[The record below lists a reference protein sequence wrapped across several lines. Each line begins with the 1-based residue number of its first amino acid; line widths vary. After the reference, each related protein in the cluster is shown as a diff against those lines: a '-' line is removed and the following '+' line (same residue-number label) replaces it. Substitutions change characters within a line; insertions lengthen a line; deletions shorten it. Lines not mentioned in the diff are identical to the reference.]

1 MSNRWRDT
9 TSMARLRQKYGIV
22 FAGIVIGV
30 VYGLVARF
38 VFGESSALPTVA
50 FFILIPAFLGILP
63 LLFANKDVLRSY
75 RNIIFI
81 PWITVATF
89 FLTMYVMGVEGLL
102 CLVILAGPFFLLAT
116 LGAFLYRIQVDKKRR
131 NKSGI
136 MVFALIPFL
145 LGPVEEY
152 IKRPSATYTVRSEV
166 IISATPET
174 IWSNIVEVSTIRDNE
189 YNDGVLNELGIPRP
203 IGATVNKKEVGGQ
216 RIGRFEGGL
225 RFVETI
231 TRYEPN
237 SFISF
242 DITVDPNTVR
252 PIVFDQH
259 VLNGNYFSFVDASY
273 ELVPLS
279 NGQVRLIL
287 SSKYQLTSTINYYGK
302 VWGDIIL
309 EDFQDRLLDV
319 IAKRCEAK

>member
-1 MSNRWRDT
+1 ME
-9 TSMARLRQKYGIV
+9 RLRKKYQLLIIGV
-22 FAGIVIGV
+22 VLGV
-30 VYGLVARF
+30 VYGFIARF
-38 VFGESSALPTVA
+38 IFGERSTLPSIT
-50 FFILIPAFLGILP
+50 FFFCVPAVLGIIP
-63 LLFANKDVLRSY
+63 LLFADDDKLKSY
-75 RNIIFI
+75 KTIIFV
-81 PWITVATF
+81 PWLTLFAF
-89 FLTMYVMGVEGLL
+89 FLTMLFLRVEGFL
-102 CLVILAGPFFLLAT
+102 CLLILAAPYFAVATIAAFIFRVVRINRQKKKGKLLT
-116 LGAFLYRIQVDKKRR
+116 LV
-131 NKSGI
+131 
-136 MVFALIPFL
+136 LIPFL

-152 IKRPSATYTVRSEV
+152 IVRPSATYTVRSEV

-189 YNDGVLNELGIPRP
+189 YNAGVLNDLGIPRP
-203 IGATVNKKEVGGQ
+203 IGATVDTMDVGGQ

-242 DITVDPNTVR
+242 DITVDPSTVR

-273 ELVPLS
+273 ELVPI
-279 NGQVRLIL
+279 NNEQVRLVL

-302 VWGDIIL
+302 IWGDLIL

-319 IAKRCEAK
+319 IVKRCEAR

>member
-1 MSNRWRDT
+1 MEQ
-9 TSMARLRQKYGIV
+9 LRKKYQLLIIGV
-22 FAGIVIGV
+22 VLGV
-30 VYGLVARF
+30 VYGFIARF
-38 VFGESSALPTVA
+38 IFGERSTLPSIT
-50 FFILIPAFLGILP
+50 FFFCVPAVLGIIP
-63 LLFANKDVLRSY
+63 LLFADDDKLKSY
-75 RNIIFI
+75 TNIIFI
-81 PWITVATF
+81 PWLTLLMFFWSLYSTKFEGFLCLLIMAAPYFAVATIAAF
-89 FLTMYVMGVEGLL
+89 IFRVVRINRQKKKGKLLT
-102 CLVILAGPFFLLAT
+102 LV
-116 LGAFLYRIQVDKKRR
+116 
-131 NKSGI
+131 
-136 MVFALIPFL
+136 LIPFL

-152 IKRPSATYTVRSEV
+152 IERPSATYTVRSEV

-189 YNDGVLNELGIPRP
+189 YNAGVLNELGIPRP
-203 IGATVNKKEVGGQ
+203 IGATVDKMDVGGQ

-273 ELVPLS
+273 ELVPIS

-302 VWGDIIL
+302 IWGDIIL